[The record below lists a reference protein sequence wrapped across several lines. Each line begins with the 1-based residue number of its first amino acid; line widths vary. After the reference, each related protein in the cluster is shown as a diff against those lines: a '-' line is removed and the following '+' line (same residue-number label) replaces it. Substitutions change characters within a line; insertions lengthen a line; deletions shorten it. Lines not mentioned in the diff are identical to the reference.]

1 MSRLPSHPVRTAAQ
15 AVKGWFAGYPGWVGG
30 VLTGL
35 QGALG
40 PYLAVTILALAVIAA
55 DPGPTTID
63 GIPWGS
69 AFTVATTVFLMAH
82 GVPAITSIGTITL
95 LPLGLT
101 LLSGITTA
109 ALARRFATRSWMSW
123 GLAVA
128 SYVTLV
134 GVIATVALSTR
145 PDGGSLIVR
154 ACTVAAL
161 IAAPSAALGIWRAH
175 GATFGWATQ
184 LPAWAWTGARR
195 ASATVAWSVALASAT
210 TLVFA
215 ILGRDAIAASATAL
229 GVDGVGGVVLA
240 LAQLAYA
247 PTVILWMLS
256 WLTGFGFSVGVGSSY
271 TPGEVATGALPQVPL
286 LGALP
291 AESGGYLVWAPL
303 ALVAI
308 AALVRALGRRRG
320 PLDWDEAKADA
331 VALALVAVGAFALMA
346 FASGAIGP
354 GRLETSVGPAMV
366 PVVTAWC
373 GLVLAGYLAVT
384 GVIAARDAAVR
395 WRARR
400 ADAAAGSGAKPTT
413 AEASDA
419 QASGREKPAD
429 ASASVTT
436 PS

>member
-1 MSRLPSHPVRTAAQ
+1 MSRLPSHPVRTAAK

-40 PYLAVTILALAVIAA
+40 PYIAVTILALAVIAA

-128 SYVTLV
+128 SYVAVV
-134 GVIATVALSTR
+134 GVIASVALSGR

-161 IAAPSAALGIWRAH
+161 VAGPAAALGIWRAH
-175 GATFGWATQ
+175 GATFSWAEQ
-184 LPAWAWTGARR
+184 LPAWVWSGARR
-195 ASATVAWSVALASAT
+195 GAATVAWSLAAAAVAAAT
-210 TLVFA
+210 FA
-215 ILGRDAIAASATAL
+215 VLGRDAIAASATAL
-229 GVDGVGGVVLA
+229 GVDGVGGLVLA
-240 LAQLAYA
+240 IGELAYA
-247 PTVILWMLS
+247 PTLVVWMLS
-256 WLTGFGFSVGVGSSY
+256 WFTGFGFSVGTGSSY
-271 TPGEVATGALPQVPL
+271 APEAVATGALPQVPL

-291 AESGGYLVWAPL
+291 VDAGGFLVWAPV
-303 ALVAI
+303 ALLAI
-308 AALVRALGRRRG
+308 AAVVRVLSRRRG
-320 PLDWDEAKADA
+320 ALTWDEAKADA
-331 VALALVAVGAFALMA
+331 IALAVVAVSAVALLAFAT
-346 FASGAIGP
+346 GAIGP
-354 GRLETSVGPAMV
+354 GRLSESVGPALV
-366 PVVTAWC
+366 PAATAWC
-373 GLVLAGYLAVT
+373 GLVLAGYLLVT
-384 GVIAARDAAVR
+384 GVIAARDGVSR
-395 WRARR
+395 WRAGR
-400 ADAAAGSGAKPTT
+400 ADVAPTGSK
-413 AEASDA
+413 ASDPKASAA
-419 QASGREKPAD
+419 QPHADEKAAD
-429 ASASVTT
+429 ASAAVTT